1 MKVVSIT
8 GPLAQVE
15 EAGVR
20 RQVRVDLIEELAVG
34 DYVIVHAGV
43 AIDRVDPVEAEG
55 TRRLIAE
62 LLGGGKP
69 GSAGVGTPAL
79 QDGDA
84 ER

>member
-20 RQVRVDLIEELAVG
+20 RQVRVDLIDELAVG

-43 AIDRVDPVEAEG
+43 AIDRVDPVEAEE

-62 LLGGGKP
+62 I
-69 GSAGVGTPAL
+69 L
-79 QDGDA
+79 QDGGRGNPSTSSGQA
-84 ER
+84 GRPIG